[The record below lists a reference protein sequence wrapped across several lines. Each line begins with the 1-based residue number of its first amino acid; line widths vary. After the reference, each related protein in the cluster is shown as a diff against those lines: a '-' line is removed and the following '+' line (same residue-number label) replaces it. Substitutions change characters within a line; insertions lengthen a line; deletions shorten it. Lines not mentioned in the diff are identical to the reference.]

1 MSVLSTVAT
10 LTASRTGRAEPLTT
24 VRHQHLDEKPFVLV
38 PLTLAGEACAPLAAL
53 AGTDPEHPTLLTV
66 RQPRNRAERFRFA
79 ERLAALLLA
88 YIEECRTE
96 TEPYT
101 VGRGKEKEERLRSLR
116 APQLLVPNG
125 EGIAYVRLLGRLTRL
140 RATEGAY
147 AVDPSVPALG
157 KWLTWLAELSEF
169 PDSCVLLAMTRLLA
183 AHWATG
189 QSSSEDSHLASLLAW
204 IDPPEGSDGARAA
217 RATEDPAVWPPP
229 GPSTDPVFDRTLHEL
244 MTRYDEAS
252 DDRGREA
259 VGRQIDRELSGQMLP
274 TWRLMWRGVEL
285 LREVPEGA
293 HVPGRWA
300 LDRRWFSEYADY
312 LDADGRPQARRDQAV
327 RAARR
332 LARLEDAVA
341 RYEAQRAYD
350 DPLVMAEYELTGDA
364 FTGTVTA
371 REEDRFVPGDRPGS
385 EVWRP
390 TITLRT
396 STDTRVG
403 LAVGTEVK
411 SPARSGQGARILEV
425 RREDDGS
432 HIVVLQ
438 LEGGFARKRKP
449 PAPAGTLAETGEELT
464 YTTLNPTAMP
474 SALPDEEN
482 TPWTHG
488 GPPQPYEPTD
498 EDAEETWE

>member
-1 MSVLSTVAT
+1 MSVLSTVAA

-66 RQPRNRAERFRFA
+66 HQPRNRAERFRFA

-88 YIEECRTE
+88 YIDGCRTE

-101 VGRGKEKEERLRSLR
+101 VGRGKEKEERLRCRR

-140 RATEGAY
+140 RATEGPY

-157 KWLTWLAELSEF
+157 KWLTWFADLAEF
-169 PDSCVLLAMTRLLA
+169 PDSGVLLAMTRLLA
-183 AHWATG
+183 ANWATG

-217 RATEDPAVWPPP
+217 REAEDPAVWPPA

-274 TWRLMWRGVEL
+274 TWHLMWRGVEL
-285 LREVPEGA
+285 LRELPEGA

-300 LDRRWFSEYADY
+300 LDRRWFSEYAEY

-332 LARLEDAVA
+332 LARLEDAVT

-350 DPLVMAEYELTGDA
+350 DPLVMAEYELTGEA

-371 REEDRFVPGDRPGS
+371 RDEDRFVPGDRPGS
-385 EVWRP
+385 QVWRP
-390 TITLRT
+390 TISLRT
-396 STDTRVG
+396 GTDARVG

-411 SPARSGQGARILEV
+411 SPARPGQGARILEV
-425 RREDDGS
+425 RREDDGG
-432 HIVVLQ
+432 HTVVLQ
-438 LEGGFARKRKP
+438 LEGGFERKRKP

>member
-1 MSVLSTVAT
+1 MSVLSTVAA
-10 LTASRTGRAEPLTT
+10 LTATRSGRAEPLTT
-24 VRHQHLDEKPFVLV
+24 VRHAHLDATPFVLV

-66 RQPRNRAERFRFA
+66 RQPRNRAERFGFA

-88 YIEECRTE
+88 HIDECRTE
-96 TEPYT
+96 TESYT
-101 VGRGKEKEERLRSLR
+101 VGRGREREERHRFLR

-140 RATEGAY
+140 RATEGPY

-157 KWLTWLAELSEF
+157 KWLTWFADLAEF
-169 PDSCVLLAMTRLLA
+169 PGSSVLLAMTRLLA

-189 QSSSEDSHLASLLAW
+189 QSPSEDSHLASLLAW
-204 IDPPEGSDGARAA
+204 IDPPDGSDGARAA
-217 RATEDPAVWPPP
+217 REAEDPAVWPPA

-244 MTRYDEAS
+244 MTRYDEAC
-252 DDRGREA
+252 DERGREA
-259 VGRQIDRELSGQMLP
+259 VGRQLDRELRDQMLP
-274 TWRLMWRGVEL
+274 TWRLMWRGVGL
-285 LREVPEGA
+285 LRDLSEGA
-293 HVPGRWA
+293 HVPERWA
-300 LDRRWFSEYADY
+300 YDRRLFSDYAEY
-312 LDADGRPQARRDQAV
+312 LDTDGRPQARRDQAV
-327 RAARR
+327 GAARR

-341 RYEAQRAYD
+341 RYEAERAYD
-350 DPLVMAEYELTGDA
+350 DPLVMAEYELTGEA
-364 FTGTVTA
+364 FRGTVTA
-371 REEDRFVPGDRPGS
+371 RDEDRFLPGARPGS
-385 EVWRP
+385 QVWRP

-396 STDTRVG
+396 DARVG

-411 SPARSGQGARILEV
+411 SPARPGQEARVLGV
-425 RREDDGS
+425 RQEDDGS

-438 LEGGFARKRKP
+438 LKGGFANKRKP
-449 PAPAGTLAETGEELT
+449 PAPAGTLAEIGEELT
-464 YTTLNPTAMP
+464 YTTLNPAAMP
-474 SALPDEEN
+474 SALPGEAD